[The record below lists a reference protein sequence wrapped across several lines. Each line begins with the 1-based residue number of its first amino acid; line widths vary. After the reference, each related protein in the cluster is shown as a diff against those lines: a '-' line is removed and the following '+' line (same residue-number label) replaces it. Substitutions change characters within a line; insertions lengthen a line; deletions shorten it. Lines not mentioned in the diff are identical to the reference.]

1 MEDFISLIRKR
12 RTIRQFQ
19 PAEVPLELLYKLAD
33 LGRLAPSASNLQ
45 PLEFLVVNDDQVKRK
60 VYSCLRWAAYIS
72 PAGDPQPGQEPAAYI
87 IILVNTQIRNK
98 GFEYDVGAA
107 AENIILGALSVG
119 VGSCWLISVDRES
132 LQPALRLPDS
142 HRIDSVIALG
152 YPAEQPVVEEF
163 SGSVKYWKDEKG
175 CLHVPKR
182 SLQQVTHWNFYGQKF
197 PPDLK
202 V

>member
-19 PAEVPLELLYKLAD
+19 PAEVPLELLYQLAD

-45 PLEFLVVNDDQVKRK
+45 PLEFLVVNDDQVKRE
-60 VYSCLRWAAYIS
+60 VFSCLRWAAYIN
-72 PAGDPQPGQEPAAYI
+72 PAGDPRPGQEPAAYI
-87 IILVNTQIRNK
+87 IILVNTRIRNK

-107 AENIILGALSVG
+107 AENIILGALAVG
-119 VGSCWLISVDRES
+119 VGSCWLISVDRER

-163 SGSVKYWKDEKG
+163 SGSVKYWKDDKG

-182 SLQQVTHWNFYGQKF
+182 NLQQVTHWNFYGQKF